1 MPPPAVTPQ
10 ATSAG
15 DTQRAACP
23 VCAAGSG
30 RPWLVKGGFP
40 ILRCDSCG
48 SGFLPEHAVPEDL
61 EDLYSKEYFHGGR
74 ATGYPSYLAD
84 AGLLERNFG
93 KRIAWIES
101 LHPPGRLLEIGAA
114 YGLFLKQARARGW
127 DAMGVEMAADCAAA
141 AAQSA
146 GVPVVAGDFLAA
158 SLPSGFDVIAM
169 FDVIEH
175 MRDPIA
181 CIERARSL
189 LAPDGLLVIETGDL
203 ASPWARLLGAR
214 WYFLDPPQHLVYFSA
229 ASLEHAIRR
238 CGFAGAVRVRRLGR
252 WVSLANIEFKLTRQA
267 PDARTA
273 NALAALARRRL
284 PGAVYLNF
292 RDGILVAARCR

>member
-1 MPPPAVTPQ
+1 MSPPTVTVQ
-10 ATSAG
+10 AMNAG
-15 DTQRAACP
+15 DQQRAACP
-23 VCAAGSG
+23 VCPAGSG
-30 RPWLVKGGFP
+30 SPWLLKDGHP

-48 SGFLPEHAVPEDL
+48 SGFLPQHAVPRDL
-61 EDLYSKEYFHGGR
+61 EDLYSEEYFHGER
-74 ATGYPSYLAD
+74 PTGYPSYLAD
-84 AGLLERNFG
+84 AGLLARNFR
-93 KRIAWIES
+93 KRVAWIES

-114 YGLFLKQARARGW
+114 YGLFLQQARARGW
-127 DAMGVEMAADCAAA
+127 NAMGVEMAADCAAA
-141 AAQSA
+141 ASQLA

-189 LAPDGLLVIETGDL
+189 LAPDGLLVIETGDI

-238 CGFAGAVRVRRLGR
+238 CGFAGAVRIRRLGR
-252 WVSLANIEFKLTRQA
+252 WVSLANIAFKLTRQA
-267 PDARTA
+267 PGTRAAD
-273 NALAALARRRL
+273 ALAALARRRL

-292 RDGILVAARCR
+292 GDGMLVAARCR